1 MVRGMI
7 EGPGGCRLQSRSA
20 LHVHFTE
27 QGEQDGALISS
38 CHGKMLIKKGTYIF
52 CHGRVVWLSC
62 FHSYRCSIFLAFS
75 GA

>member
-52 CHGRVVWLSC
+52 CHGRVVWLEGFDGC
-62 FHSYRCSIFLAFS
+62 LVFS
-75 GA
+75 LL